1 MSTITV
7 ADWSSGSPIIAA
19 GHLYIADGRGSMPQN
34 SLDTLILP
42 PRAGRCIRC
51 LGDCDDVKRATITVS
66 NRMMMAGD
74 DPFGSPTQAFSMGTI
89 ELTESVRVVFELD
102 AEKKRAAPHVA
113 QPSHRG

>member
-1 MSTITV
+1 
-7 ADWSSGSPIIAA
+7 
-19 GHLYIADGRGSMPQN
+19 
-34 SLDTLILP
+34 
-42 PRAGRCIRC
+42 
-51 LGDCDDVKRATITVS
+51 
-66 NRMMMAGD
+66 MAGD